1 MQEIF
6 AKNIQFSKLIKANGK
21 LKEFNFLKINVQ
33 QESVF
38 TVDVVDERDSRVF
51 FNIKKVDNS
60 WRIIE
65 LPLPKWILENESTI
79 SEIIEEEIK
88 QQ

>member
-51 FNIKKVDNS
+51 FNIKKVDNR

-65 LPLPKWILENESTI
+65 LPLPKWILENESSI

>member
-1 MQEIF
+1 MQETF

-51 FNIKKVDNS
+51 FNIKKVDNR

-65 LPLPKWILENESTI
+65 LPLPKWILENESSI
-79 SEIIEEEIK
+79 SEIIEEELK